1 MWRVQPE
8 TEYEKRA
15 GRWPK
20 KHQREWAAVHNNLRA
35 YLKALSSGAKV
46 EQTRYGFMH
55 FEPRGVIAIDQKRGG
70 VGLKETRLYV
80 YVNKPLE
87 IIHLI
92 TIGDK
97 STQKTDIQYAC
108 EFVSRLA
115 EPPPNRKISFED

>member
-1 MWRVQPE
+1 
-8 TEYEKRA
+8 
-15 GRWPK
+15 
-20 KHQREWAAVHNNLRA
+20 
-35 YLKALSSGAKV
+35 
-46 EQTRYGFMH
+46 MH
-55 FEPRGVIAIDQKRGG
+55 FEPRGVMAIDQKRGG

-97 STQKTDIQYAC
+97 STQKADIQYAG

-115 EPPPNRKISFED
+115 EPEPPPNRKISFED

>member
-1 MWRVQPE
+1 MWKVQPE

-15 GRWPK
+15 GKWPK
-20 KHQREWAAVHNNLRA
+20 KHQREFVAVHTNLRT
-35 YLKALSSGAKV
+35 YLRALNSGAKV

-55 FEPRGVIAIDQKRGG
+55 SEPRGVVAIDQKGGG

-80 YVNKPLE
+80 YVNKSLE

-97 STQKTDIQYAC
+97 STQRVDIQYAC
-108 EFVSRLA
+108 EFVRRLA
-115 EPPPNRKISFED
+115 ERQQS